1 MKKLKETKAITL
13 VALVIT
19 IIILLI
25 LAGISISSITGS
37 GLFGKS
43 VDTRIKSERAE
54 IIEKARID
62 ILEKQTENKG
72 NFSENELKEILKKYG
87 NITSTQE
94 SILDEILT
102 TLDKKHQIKVSEIW
116 NEKFETNTITFKIE
130 VLEGKEKYG
139 GSFEVNKGTTWEEF
153 LNSNFKKDWNGWLY
167 NISTGS
173 IIMVLEEGVYA
184 NVRVGYLMNDKEN
197 IIKKNE
203 IIKNR

>member
-102 TLDKKHQIKVSEIW
+102 TLNKKHQIKVSEIW
-116 NEKFETNTITFKIE
+116 
-130 VLEGKEKYG
+130 EGELYIPIKEKETI
-139 GSFEVNKGTTWEEF
+139 SFTIFGTTFSAYERRYMGRF
-153 LNSNFKKDWNGWLY
+153 SKL
-167 NISTGS
+167 
-173 IIMVLEEGVYA
+173 
-184 NVRVGYLMNDKEN
+184 
-197 IIKKNE
+197 
-203 IIKNR
+203 